1 MNCYSQQSQYNDKEN
16 NLVEEEGGLYSS
28 SAARDEKHQMSERRM
43 EETPQSLLLS
53 GLTVSPSRS
62 QFFKGDSVS
71 LSCEED
77 NSSAGWT
84 VRRNTTR
91 GTRTQCGD
99 GWWRKEG
106 SDMPERRRR
115 GQGRLASLETLSSVP
130 PFHGGGPGACLRL
143 LADRIRTICL

>member
-1 MNCYSQQSQYNDKEN
+1 MNCYSQQSQYNDKEKN

-62 QFFKGDSVS
+62 QFFMRDSVS

-84 VRRNTTR
+84 VRRNTTKR
-91 GTRTQCGD
+91 QSECKD
-99 GWWRKEG
+99 GWGNQLVPPVTSAASMNMILECTG
-106 SDMPERRRR
+106 VSPERE
-115 GQGRLASLETLSSVP
+115 QPAAASSSLSLV
-130 PFHGGGPGACLRL
+130 
-143 LADRIRTICL
+143 DQ